1 MTPGEGEQYC
11 WMITSIL
18 SEPSDDDY
26 SSRCRRW
33 WLLVA
38 TVSGLQTH
46 AGFNSPLSFQI
57 GSNVHNVHTEQ
68 SPVSSLLVAT
78 FLPVKF
84 TLWKSGAT
92 KTKRGAKCQMSQTQ
106 IKYFQALLNQYLTF
120 LRAVFRLSDILSVGV
135 ENWRVDIYGPF
146 ENNFQNKKFYFR
158 SKHRKK
164 QTSCRGG
171 GVTLLGPNC
180 TMEVVALVTFN
191 VPRFVLPKLFAC

>member
-1 MTPGEGEQYC
+1 MVAAGGWWWPQLAGCRPTLG
-11 WMITSIL
+11 SI
-18 SEPSDDDY
+18 
-26 SSRCRRW
+26 
-33 WLLVA
+33 
-38 TVSGLQTH
+38 
-46 AGFNSPLSFQI
+46 PLSVSRLAVMSI
-57 GSNVHNVHTEQ
+57 MSTLW
-68 SPVSSLLVAT
+68 VSSLLVAA

-106 IKYFQALLNQYLTF
+106 IKYIQALLNQYLTF

-146 ENNFQNKKFYFR
+146 ENSFQNKKFYFR

>member
-1 MTPGEGEQYC
+1 
-11 WMITSIL
+11 MITWIL

-38 TVSGLQTH
+38 AGGHGYGLQPH

-180 TMEVVALVTFN
+180 TMVNGSCCTCYV
-191 VPRFVLPKLFAC
+191 

>member
-1 MTPGEGEQYC
+1 MLLNDNSNIIRAQ
-11 WMITSIL
+11 W
-18 SEPSDDDY
+18 
-26 SSRCRRW
+26 W
-33 WLLVA
+33 WLFIPLPEMVA
-38 TVSGLQTH
+38 
-46 AGFNSPLSFQI
+46 AGGWWWPQLAGCRPTLGSIPLSVSRLAVMSI
-57 GSNVHNVHTEQ
+57 MSTLW
-68 SPVSSLLVAT
+68 VSSLLVAA

-106 IKYFQALLNQYLTF
+106 IKYFPALLNQYLTF

-135 ENWRVDIYGPF
+135 ENWREQIFMALLKTVFKIKSLIFGL
-146 ENNFQNKKFYFR
+146 NIARNKQA
-158 SKHRKK
+158 SW
-164 QTSCRGG
+164 GG

>member
-1 MTPGEGEQYC
+1 M
-11 WMITSIL
+11 MIIH
-18 SEPSDDDY
+18 PVAGDGG
-26 SSRCRRW
+26 CW
-33 WLLVA
+33 WLVVA

-78 FLPVKF
+78 FLSVKF

-120 LRAVFRLSDILSVGV
+120 LRAVFTLSDILSVGV
-135 ENWRVDIYGPF
+135 ENWREQIFMALLKTVFKIKSLIFGL
-146 ENNFQNKKFYFR
+146 NIARNKQA
-158 SKHRKK
+158 SW
-164 QTSCRGG
+164 GG